1 MDNYF
6 KHFYPTMQH
15 FYYFGNLLSAR
26 MKFKTLLLISNLAI
40 IHFGFA
46 QSVTTIAGIQY
57 SDSGKFNSTAN
68 NPIADE
74 YYSRPVSLAFDNNN
88 RIYVTDEHNVML
100 IDGSV
105 SRNRGGFR
113 GDPYSFQALG
123 SADGTGLVSRFTTPS
138 GVAVHKTSNDV
149 YICDK
154 DNCLIR
160 KGIRYVN
167 SSNEAVWTTLTG
179 QVSFLGGYK
188 DGNVSVAEFASP
200 EDIEITS
207 KGIFYICDFANHCI
221 RKIDAGIVSTV
232 AGIGGVD
239 PDFKD
244 ANGTNARFAYPHGI
258 SLENDSSLL
267 VADRNNGRIR
277 RINLKNG
284 DVSTVVSGLNFPLDV
299 LNIDGNIFILEE
311 TCIKYYD
318 GTSVKLYAGSATE
331 SGYVN
336 GDALDARFGKLLHF
350 SFRTSDESI
359 YLADNGNNVIRRVPL
374 ILSAKAIFTA
384 NNVQPIVNQT
394 IVLTSTSINA
404 TTLKWDISPST
415 YVLQVGSTLSDPIVY
430 VTFNTAGAYT
440 IKLTASNIST
450 SITETK
456 LNYINVSTNS
466 SAKPSVDF
474 TATDLVPL
482 INQVVTLVDLTANN
496 PNSYAWTITPSTYK
510 YESGSSSTDRFPKV
524 KFNTVGLYN
533 IKLLATNTFGDHTVT
548 KNSYINVVLNSENNF
563 FSEPI
568 SVFPNPSSGQFF
580 IKGLPL
586 NAEVLIYDVSGR
598 LVRTLMNSNSELLEI
613 NLNSGVYF
621 IQATGNQNRLNLGKI
636 IIN

>member
-1 MDNYF
+1 VA
-6 KHFYPTMQH
+6 TSQ
-15 FYYFGNLLSAR
+15 
-26 MKFKTLLLISNLAI
+26 
-40 IHFGFA
+40 
-46 QSVTTIAGIQY
+46 
-57 SDSGKFNSTAN
+57 
-68 NPIADE
+68 
-74 YYSRPVSLAFDNNN
+74 
-88 RIYVTDEHNVML
+88 
-100 IDGSV
+100 
-105 SRNRGGFR
+105 
-113 GDPYSFQALG
+113 
-123 SADGTGLVSRFTTPS
+123 RFE
-138 GVAVHKTSNDV
+138 
-149 YICDK
+149 
-154 DNCLIR
+154 
-160 KGIRYVN
+160 
-167 SSNEAVWTTLTG
+167 SS
-179 QVSFLGGYK
+179 
-188 DGNVSVAEFASP
+188 
-200 EDIEITS
+200 
-207 KGIFYICDFANHCI
+207 
-221 RKIDAGIVSTV
+221 
-232 AGIGGVD
+232 
-239 PDFKD
+239 
-244 ANGTNARFAYPHGI
+244 NGTNARFAYPHGI

-299 LNIDGNIFILEE
+299 LNIDGNIFFIEE

-336 GDALDARFGKLLHF
+336 GDVLDARFGKLLHF
-350 SFRTSDESI
+350 SFRTSDESM

-374 ILSAKAIFTA
+374 VLNAKAIFSA

-394 IVLTSTSINA
+394 IVLTSTSINV

-415 YVLQVGSTLSDPIVY
+415 YNLQVGSTLSDPIIY

-450 SITETK
+450 SNTETK

-482 INQVVTLVDLTANN
+482 INQVVTLIDLTANN

-510 YESGSSSTDRFPKV
+510 YEPGSSSTDRFPKV

-533 IKLLATNTFGDHTVT
+533 IKLLASNTFGDNTVT
-548 KNSYINVVLNSENNF
+548 KNAYINVVLNSENNF
-563 FSEPI
+563 FNEPI
-568 SVFPNPSSGQFF
+568 SVFPNPSSGQFL

-586 NAEVLIYDVSGR
+586 NAEVLIFDVSGR
-598 LVRTLMNSNSELLEI
+598 LVRSLMNSDSDLLEI

-621 IQATGNQNRLNLGKI
+621 IQAIGNQSRLNLGKI